1 MAVRPRGSGY
11 QVDVKVGA
19 KDNPT
24 GEKVRVRATASDETT
39 AYTLEAEIVKA
50 IRKHGAWKP
59 DTATAPS
66 RSQGTLAA
74 ALEEAW
80 NCPTGRKRGWKYQRS
95 GKAAYAGAKA
105 CIEVLGPERHC
116 ATITIKDFDLL
127 TLHFEKL
134 GNATNTI
141 NVKIQSFRRV
151 LFYAQRLGWIASR
164 PAWERPSAPPPRE
177 FIFSDDLEKE
187 VIHFFKVRH
196 NLMMAT
202 VFKLGI
208 ETGLRLNELLTST
221 VGDWDLTEGVVRV
234 RSAVAKSGSLRMVT
248 LTDEAKA
255 TIKPLIEGRPHD
267 LKPFRDLKKASV
279 GHWMVMARK
288 HLGYADRKD
297 FCFHATRHTRATR
310 LARQC
315 RDIFVVMAQ
324 LGHGQAETSMRY
336 IKLAAVNLDRA
347 T

>member
-11 QVDVKVGA
+11 QIDVKVGA

-80 NCPTGRKRGWKYQRS
+80 SCPTGRKRGWKYQRS

-105 CIEVLGPERHC
+105 CIDVLGPERHC

-177 FIFSDDLEKE
+177 FIFSDEGQ
-187 VIHFFKVRH
+187 V
-196 NLMMAT
+196 NL
-202 VFKLGI
+202 
-208 ETGLRLNELLTST
+208 
-221 VGDWDLTEGVVRV
+221 
-234 RSAVAKSGSLRMVT
+234 AKSGAVPTRTDVT
-248 LTDEAKA
+248 IPQEVIAKTFDPSTYA
-255 TIKPLIEGRPHD
+255 NAVGISDAVHYGAACAQISEWWAENIIPL
-267 LKPFRDLKKASV
+267 
-279 GHWMVMARK
+279 
-288 HLGYADRKD
+288 LG
-297 FCFHATRHTRATR
+297 
-310 LARQC
+310 
-315 RDIFVVMAQ
+315 
-324 LGHGQAETSMRY
+324 
-336 IKLAAVNLDRA
+336 N
-347 T
+347 